1 MNWFDIVIFV
11 CLTAGLVK
19 GLFDGLIKQ
28 LAALITLIL
37 AFAFSGQFADLLRNF
52 MENTLN
58 WRMSTAS
65 SMNAVYYIIAF
76 LLIITTFSLLTI
88 LVDKLVNTTPVG
100 ILNKLAGGVFG
111 IILWLLCLSFSLN
124 ILSVFDYNSTI
135 INKEIQEKSIT
146 YAPVKIALPTVYP
159 YIKEYLKK

>member
-37 AFAFSGQFADLLRNF
+37 AFVFSGQFADLLRNF